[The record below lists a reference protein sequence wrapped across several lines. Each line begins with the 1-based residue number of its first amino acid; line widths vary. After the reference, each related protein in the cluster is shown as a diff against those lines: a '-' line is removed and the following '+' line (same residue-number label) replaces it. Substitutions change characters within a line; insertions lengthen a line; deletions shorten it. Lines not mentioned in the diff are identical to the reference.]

1 MAKPAPTSRI
11 PDDVCSY
18 IVRRTQIYVDE
29 GQDDRI
35 RARAEALGVTKSEV
49 IRLAVDRYLDA
60 EDDVRRLATFRR
72 AVRASAGAAEI
83 DVDAIE
89 AMRGADRD
97 RLDEL
102 HPEA

>member
-1 MAKPAPTSRI
+1 M
-11 PDDVCSY
+11 
-18 IVRRTQIYVDE
+18 RRTQIYVDE
-29 GQDDRI
+29 RQDDRI